1 MYKLINITS
10 ILRLIDGAIIPAD
23 DNNNDYI
30 AYLNWA
36 KDNVIEPADIPLK
49 VFQPLSPAQV
59 RLVLEQF
66 GLLASVESAVALGT
80 KKLQVEWQFR
90 NEFARDNTTLLIM
103 AAALGMTA
111 EQVDNMFNI
120 GITL

>member
-1 MYKLINITS
+1 MYKIINSTS
-10 ILRLIDGAIIPAD
+10 ILRLEDGAIIPD
-23 DNNNDYI
+23 DEKNSDYI
-30 AYLNWA
+30 AYLKWA

-49 VFQPLSPAQV
+49 VFSPLSPAQV

-66 GLLASVESAVALGT
+66 GLLASVEAAVALGT
-80 KKLQVEWQFR
+80 KTLQVEWEFR

-103 AAALGMTA
+103 AAALGMTTD
-111 EQVDNMFNI
+111 QVDNMFNI